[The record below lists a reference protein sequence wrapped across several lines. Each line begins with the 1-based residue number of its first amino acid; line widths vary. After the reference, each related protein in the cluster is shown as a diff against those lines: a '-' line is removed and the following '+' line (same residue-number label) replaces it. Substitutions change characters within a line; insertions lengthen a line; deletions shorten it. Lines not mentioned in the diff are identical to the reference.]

1 MGFPSLAAGEDAAG
15 ERAVQHVLNAVVG
28 SVASETHSSRSLGQR
43 GLPMPNMPRAAQ
55 PRPPAGK
62 SRWKCARLWLRVQI
76 DAFAFDPIGYLQ
88 AVAWRAR
95 GLRVR
100 SRNRIAS
107 LAGRSPHAYEFWIAC
122 REPEIRA
129 AKSPGRDAPP
139 ILAVVDCRGTSDGL
153 DQSLKSLPKDAQVV
167 LIGGPAL
174 AGMAR
179 ADSLAEVAGCLE
191 GPEAWICPI
200 SCGDRLAG
208 AALAA
213 YADAVAQHPDV
224 QVAYADDDRIDMS
237 GRRMQPHFKPDW
249 NPELFEHH
257 DFLTGASV
265 LRVTP
270 DDLRDLDD
278 KGWAEALVGKLVQR
292 GAPPLHIPQVLHHR
306 LRRPEPVVPSK
317 PEARSNRHSPSVT
330 VIIPTR
336 NRADLLRKCVEGTL
350 QADYSNFDI
359 IIVDND
365 SDEPESVE
373 YLREL
378 AQSGIKVMRVEGA
391 FNYSALN
398 NAAAAVAGG
407 DLLCFLNNDVEM
419 PETDWLSLLVQQAV
433 RPDIGAVGGRLLYP
447 DGTVQ
452 HAGVFIGI
460 GGGAGHGHRFA
471 RHDEGGYFERAR
483 LPQRVSAVTAACLVV
498 SKEKFLAVGGFD
510 EVDFPVAFND
520 VDLCLKLNERGWQ
533 AFYEPR
539 ATLIHHESKSRGS
552 DSTKANRGRFAE
564 ELAALKRKWQTHKR
578 SDPFHHPHLSPFCEQ
593 FLIAV

>member
-1 MGFPSLAAGEDAAG
+1 MGLPS
-15 ERAVQHVLNAVVG
+15 G
-28 SVASETHSSRSLGQR
+28 SVASETHSLRSLRQGQR
-43 GLPMPNMPRAAQ
+43 ELPMPKMRRSPGPGSAAG
-55 PRPPAGK
+55 R
-62 SRWKCARLWLRVQI
+62 SRWKCARLWLRVQT

-122 REPEIRA
+122 REPDIRA
-129 AKSPGRDAPP
+129 AKSPACDAPP
-139 ILAVVDCRGTSDGL
+139 IMVVIDCTSAADGL
-153 DQSLKSLPKDAQVV
+153 HQSLGSLPKDAHVT
-167 LIGGPAL
+167 LIGGPTV
-174 AGMAR
+174 AGIPR
-179 ADSLAEVAGCLE
+179 ADNLAEVAACLD

-200 SCGDRLAG
+200 SCGDTLASG
-208 AALAA
+208 ALAA
-213 YADAVAQHPDV
+213 YADALSQRPNV
-224 QVAYADDDRIDMS
+224 QVAYADDDCIDTT
-237 GRRMQPHFKPDW
+237 GRRKQPHFKPDW
-249 NPELFEHH
+249 NPDLFEHH

-265 LRVTP
+265 LRVKR
-270 DDLRDLDD
+270 DELRDLDD
-278 KGWAEALVGKLVQR
+278 KRWAEALVKKLVKR
-292 GAPPLHIPQVLHHR
+292 GGPPLHVPQVLHHR
-306 LRRPEPVVPSK
+306 LRRPEPVVPRK
-317 PEARSNRHSPSVT
+317 PEARSNQHSPSVT

-350 QADYSNFDI
+350 QAHYSNIDMI
-359 IIVDND
+359 VVDND
-365 SDEPESVE
+365 SDEPESVA

-378 AQSGIKVMRVEGA
+378 AQAGIKVMRVEGA

-398 NAAAAVAGG
+398 NAAAASARG

-419 PETDWLSLLVQQAV
+419 PETDWLTLLVQQAV
-433 RPDIGAVGGRLLYP
+433 RADIGAVGGRLLYP

-460 GGGAGHGHRFA
+460 GGGAGHGHRFI

-498 SKEKFLAVGGFD
+498 SREKFLAVGGFD
-510 EVDFPVAFND
+510 EEDFPIAFND

-552 DSTKANRGRFAE
+552 DGAKANRARFAG

-578 SDPFHHPHLSPFCEQ
+578 PDPFHHPHLSPFCEQ
-593 FLIAV
+593 FLISV